1 MKIVLRLYPDS
12 VHWDSVFSYLVPFI
26 LRSSLPGS
34 EAPLHHHFCRQQ
46 HLMAVTHLT
55 DTSPPH
61 IFQSLH
67 SWKGDC
73 VFREKEGLKMPSL
86 SKTWPFLSTCTAEA
100 HPVAFTSSC
109 LDLCTLSLGMINAAL
124 LFASIEHIAAWVIL
138 QPCCFD
144 CDTLCNPSPIPLYHF
159 KNKLLSLSS

>member
-1 MKIVLRLYPDS
+1 MQSQKTLWHITCNKISNRYVCIWGQKLSSIGCNLTLFIET
-12 VHWDSVFSYLVPFI
+12 VFSYLVPFI

-67 SWKGDC
+67 SWKEDC

-109 LDLCTLSLGMINAAL
+109 LDLCTLSRYDKCSIALCFHRAYCCMGHPSAL
-124 LFASIEHIAAWVIL
+124 LL
-138 QPCCFD
+138 
-144 CDTLCNPSPIPLYHF
+144 
-159 KNKLLSLSS
+159 